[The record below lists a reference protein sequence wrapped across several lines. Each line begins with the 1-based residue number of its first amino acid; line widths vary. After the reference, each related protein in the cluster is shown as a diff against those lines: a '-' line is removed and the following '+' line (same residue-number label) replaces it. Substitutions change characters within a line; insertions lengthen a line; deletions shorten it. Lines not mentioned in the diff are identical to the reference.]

1 VVSGIT
7 SASFSASNAYV
18 ADITPPEK
26 RAHAYGI
33 LGIAFGVGFVIA
45 PAIGGVL
52 AEVSPRL
59 PFWIAVVLCLTN
71 FCYGLFVLPESL
83 PAERRTSAFDW
94 AHANP
99 FGALNLLK
107 RYPQVRGLIC
117 VIALIQ
123 FAHTVYPTTFVLYAD
138 YRFGWGT
145 RMVGITLAL
154 VGVLTA
160 IVQGGLIRRI
170 VAAFGERRALMF
182 GLGMG
187 TLGFFLYG
195 LAPTGY
201 IFWMMMPVTAFWG
214 VAQPAAQALMTH
226 LVDRR
231 EQGRLQGAT
240 SSISSLSGI
249 AGAIGFPITFSL
261 VADSKTQGLWAGT
274 TFFVAAAILG
284 IDLLLAWYISTHLP
298 ASISASMTTKP
309 DASEI
314 GTASDMRAAA
324 SEPVEPEA

>member
-1 VVSGIT
+1 
-7 SASFSASNAYV
+7 
-18 ADITPPEK
+18 
-26 RAHAYGI
+26 
-33 LGIAFGVGFVIA
+33 
-45 PAIGGVL
+45 
-52 AEVSPRL
+52 
-59 PFWIAVVLCLTN
+59 
-71 FCYGLFVLPESL
+71 VLPESL
-83 PAERRTSAFDW
+83 PKERRTNGFDW
-94 AHANP
+94 SHANP
-99 FGALNLLK
+99 FGALKLLK

-123 FAHTVYPTTFVLYAD
+123 FAHMVYPTTFVLYAD

-187 TLGFFLYG
+187 TLGFLLYG
-195 LAPTGY
+195 LAPNGY
-201 IFWMMMPVTAFWG
+201 IFWLMMPVTAFWG

-226 LVDRR
+226 LVDQR

-249 AGAIGFPITFSL
+249 AGAIGFPTAFSF
-261 VADSKTQGLWAGT
+261 VAGAKIQGLWAGT
-274 TFFVAAAILG
+274 TFFMASAILLV
-284 IDLLLAWYISTHLP
+284 DLLLAWYISTHLP
-298 ASISASMTTKP
+298 ISTDGNFGTRSDSGAIGSASDVHAEATEVT
-309 DASEI
+309 
-314 GTASDMRAAA
+314 
-324 SEPVEPEA
+324 EPPHA